1 MSGTIPD
8 FSSSQSD
15 GYKQILPGF
24 LVALFIHIGLFVLF
38 IPVIEYSP
46 PAPPMRIAV
55 QVTQLREEVEPE
67 PAPQP
72 VVSKPKAPVI
82 TKEVLTAKNDIP
94 PEPEDMFV
102 LEQPPEV
109 EEIKPEILTEP
120 SKPEPIPEPIKVEP
134 KKPEPIKIEK
144 VKPKP
149 KPKPEKPKPEKPKKV
164 IKPQETKP
172 VVKPKVAE
180 VVEPVTESSVE
191 VVDGAND
198 VSPVESSNKPSGS
211 SSSSTSI
218 SNNASANGEAE
229 NSRGSANEVT
239 KNEAWRG
246 YGQLLYALVSKNKTY
261 PQLAIRRHLE
271 GRTMVSVRFDKGR
284 MVEITVLGKGS
295 GHTVLDKAAR
305 EMVEKAIKS
314 LPVRGDLAKKSFS
327 VVVPVD
333 FRLTN

>member
-1 MSGTIPD
+1 MTAMVPD
-8 FSSSQSD
+8 FSSMQSG
-15 GYKQILPGF
+15 GYKQILPAF
-24 LVALFIHIGLFVLF
+24 LVALFIHIGLYLLF

-67 PAPQP
+67 PIPQP
-72 VVSKPKAPVI
+72 VVPKPKEPVI
-82 TKEVLTAKNDIP
+82 TKEVLTAKNDTP

-109 EEIKPEILTEP
+109 EEIEPEILPEP
-120 SKPEPIPEPIKVEP
+120 PKPEPEPIKVEP
-134 KKPEPIKIEK
+134 KKPEPKKIEK
-144 VKPKP
+144 IKPKP
-149 KPKPEKPKPEKPKKV
+149 KPKPKPEKPKKV
-164 IKPQETKP
+164 IKPKEAEP

-180 VVEPVTESSVE
+180 VVEPATESSVE
-191 VVDGAND
+191 VIEGVKEMPTA
-198 VSPVESSNKPSGS
+198 ELSNKPSGNT
-211 SSSSTSI
+211 SSSTSI
-218 SNNASANGEAE
+218 SDNASANGEAE

-239 KNEAWRG
+239 KNEAWKG
-246 YGQLLYALVSKNKTY
+246 YGQLLYAMVSKNKTY

-271 GRTMVSVRFDKGR
+271 GRTMVSVRFEKGK
-284 MVEITVLGKGS
+284 MVEINVLGNGS
-295 GHTVLDKAAR
+295 GHTVLDKTAR